1 MHPFIARNLLYH
13 PIQFFRGE
21 KVGQCHDEVCAF
33 NRLDRT
39 EMEAVQWAKLKRL
52 LDHVYAHNRYYHD
65 LFDQNQIHAD
75 RIKSLE
81 DYRRVPLL
89 AKGIIQENSTRLLSE
104 GNCRL
109 DHRKTSGSTGRP
121 LKFVKDRVS
130 LAYMNAVMHEVYH
143 WHGIEIGDRS
153 CRIWAIPKDSKKKLS
168 IFMRDHLQ
176 NRRRLNSFDVSDESS
191 LRFFKAMLKFRP
203 KFMMGVPSYITDFA
217 KRLRNASLNPAD
229 IGLDVIISTGEI
241 LYPAQKRLM
250 EEAFACRI
258 ANEYGTSESG
268 IVAFACTEGR
278 MHTMNHNLL
287 VEVINP
293 ETGAPVNTGD
303 RGEIVITELHSYYMP
318 FVRYRLGDTVQ
329 LSADTCPCGLQSPI
343 LDHVEGR
350 LEDMI
355 ETPSGKKVAGG
366 MLYYTLTEGI
376 HQFKAY
382 QRAVDR
388 LEVLIVKGPGFSDAW
403 LGEVRRKWHEYLGDD
418 MKLDF
423 RFVDHIPAD
432 RSGKLRYFVPE
443 FDPDYIEP
451 PPTGDTAT

>member
-1 MHPFIARNLLYH
+1 MHPFIARNLFYH
-13 PIQFFRGE
+13 PILFFRGE
-21 KVGQCHDEVCAF
+21 KVGRYHDEVCAF
-33 NRLDRT
+33 NRLGRS
-39 EMEAVQWAKLKRL
+39 EMEEVQWAKLKRL

-65 LFDQNQIHAD
+65 LFDQNRIHPD

-89 AKGIIQENSTRLLSE
+89 AKGIIQENSARLLSE
-104 GNCRL
+104 GNYRL
-109 DHRKTSGSTGRP
+109 DHRKTSGSTGHP

-153 CRIWAIPKDSKKKLS
+153 CRIWAIPKDSRKQLS
-168 IFMRDHLQ
+168 IFLRDHLQ

-191 LRFFKAMLKFRP
+191 LRFFRAMLKFRP

-241 LYPAQKRLM
+241 LYPAQKKLM

-258 ANEYGTSESG
+258 ANEYGTSECG
-268 IVAFACTEGR
+268 IVAFACPQGR

-293 ETGAPVNTGD
+293 ETGAPVNTGE
-303 RGEIVITELHSYYMP
+303 RGEIVITELHGYYMP
-318 FVRYRLGDTVQ
+318 FIRYRLGDTVQ
-329 LSADTCPCGLQSPI
+329 LSSDICPCGLQSP
-343 LDHVEGR
+343 LLEHVEGR

-355 ETPSGKKVAGG
+355 VTPSGKNVAGG

-388 LEVLIVKGPGFSDAW
+388 LEVLIVKGPGFSETW
-403 LGEVRRKWHEYLGDD
+403 LAEVKRQWHEYLGED
-418 MKLDF
+418 MKFDF
-423 RFVDHIPAD
+423 RFVDRIPAD

-451 PPTGDTAT
+451 PPTTGSNP